1 MSNFE
6 PPIMTIKGAKLS
18 FGTNHLFTDV
28 ELYITAATKSAW
40 WGGTAAANRLC

>member
-6 PPIMTIKGAKLS
+6 PPIMTIKGANLS

-28 ELYITAATKSAW
+28 ESIAATKSAW
-40 WGGTAAANRLC
+40 LGGTAAANRLC